1 MKRVL
6 HRRNLIW
13 QSVDDERMEE
23 EDGIES
29 PLEGGEEEHE
39 MGWVGEAAAVAHI
52 DEWPAL
58 MPNIN
63 QRITM
68 QRTEKARSQ
77 GWDGMEW
84 HSLSCQFCSIRWIHR
99 PSCTLNSTG
108 AGTGQQN

>member
-1 MKRVL
+1 M
-6 HRRNLIW
+6 
-13 QSVDDERMEE
+13 
-23 EDGIES
+23 
-29 PLEGGEEEHE
+29 
-39 MGWVGEAAAVAHI
+39 AHI

-108 AGTGQQN
+108 AGTATKLRFGPQETNDAAG